1 MKRRAFVSAMTAA
14 PFAWLPDPGGLRRQW
29 SVQRDAAFIDR
40 WSWVMGQSARLR
52 LFHHDET
59 AGLEVAQETF
69 EELRRVEALLS
80 LFDEASALS
89 ELNRR
94 AGRPPWRAPPEFLGV
109 LRAAAD
115 MRVVTGGA
123 FDAAV
128 EPLMRVWGFH
138 APRASVPGPGEVAEA
153 EAAVRAAV
161 VVIEGE
167 SVHLPARHTQ
177 LDLGGIGVG
186 YALDRAAAVLRASG
200 VASALLDISGDLIAV
215 GAPPGRAGWPV
226 EIAEGASPG
235 ARRVTVEL
243 RDRALATSSARG
255 SSVRLGTVERG
266 HLMNPL
272 DPRHE
277 PALRQATVLARTGL
291 LADALSTALTV
302 SGRRCPEADR
312 VWLIP

>member
-1 MKRRAFVSAMTAA
+1 MKRRAFVGAIAAA
-14 PFAWLPDPGGLRRQW
+14 PLAWLPAPSGCRRRW
-29 SVQRDAAFIDR
+29 PVRRNAAFIDR
-40 WSWVMGQSARLR
+40 WSWVMGQPARLR
-52 LFHHDET
+52 LFHHDEA

-69 EELRRVEALLS
+69 AELRRVEALLS
-80 LFDEASALS
+80 RFDEASALS

-94 AGRPPWRAPPEFLGV
+94 AGRSPWRAPPEFLGV

-115 MRVVTGGA
+115 MRVATGGA

-138 APRASVPGPGEVAEA
+138 TTRATAPRPGEVAEA

-161 VVIEGE
+161 VVIDGD

-186 YALDRAAAVLRASG
+186 YALDRAAGVLRANG
-200 VASALLDISGDLIAV
+200 VASALLDVSGDLIAV
-215 GAPPGRAGWPV
+215 GAPPGHAGWPV
-226 EIAEGASPG
+226 DIADGASQG
-235 ARRVTVEL
+235 AAHVTVEL
-243 RDRALATSSARG
+243 LDRALATSSAKG
-255 SSVRLGTVERG
+255 AAVRLGTIERG

-272 DPRHE
+272 DAHRE

-302 SGRRCPEADR
+302 SGRQCPAAER

>member
-1 MKRRAFVSAMTAA
+1 MKRRAFVGAVTAA
-14 PFAWLPDPGGLRRQW
+14 PLAWLPAPGGLRRHQP
-29 SVQRDAAFIDR
+29 VRRFAAFIDR

-52 LFHHDET
+52 LFHHDEA
-59 AGLEVAQETF
+59 AGLEVAQKTF

-80 LFDEASALS
+80 RFDEASALS

-94 AGRPPWRAPPEFLGV
+94 AGRPPWRAPPEFLDV

-123 FDAAV
+123 YDAAV
-128 EPLMRVWGFH
+128 EPLMRLWGFH
-138 APRASVPGPGEVAEA
+138 ASRVTAPGTGEVAEA

-161 VVIEGE
+161 VVIDGD

-186 YALDRAAAVLRASG
+186 YALDRAAELLRANG
-200 VASALLDISGDLIAV
+200 VASALLDVSGDLIAV
-215 GAPPGRAGWPV
+215 GAPPGRRGWPV
-226 EIAEGASPG
+226 DIADGGSPG
-235 ARRVTVEL
+235 TGHATVEV

-255 SSVRLGTVERG
+255 AAVRLGTIERG
-266 HLMNPL
+266 HLMNPR
-272 DPRHE
+272 DARRE

-302 SGRRCPEADR
+302 SGRRCPAAER